1 MRGLVPRISPT
12 RARCSPVW
20 LANKGDRHLIQK
32 LYKRVCA
39 AEALVAAVFLV
50 LMVVLIFLGGVMR
63 MLGHP
68 INWSSDVA
76 TALFA
81 WACFLC
87 ADIAW
92 RRNSLMA
99 IEVLTSRFPARIATA
114 FRMLN
119 YALITAFLLYLV
131 VMGTY
136 LAWISRI
143 RSFQGIPEISY
154 SWVTMSLP
162 VGALLLL
169 ITTALRCAELRGE
182 HAENRAVDV
191 L

>member
-1 MRGLVPRISPT
+1 M
-12 RARCSPVW
+12 
-20 LANKGDRHLIQK
+20 KK
-32 LYKRVCA
+32 LYERVCA
-39 AEALVAAVFLV
+39 AEALVAAAFLV
-50 LMVVLIFLGGVMR
+50 LMVVLIFLGGVLR

-68 INWSSDVA
+68 INWSGDAA

-92 RRNSLMA
+92 RNNSLMS
-99 IEVLTSRFPARIATA
+99 IEVITSRLPAHLLTA
-114 FRMLN
+114 CRLLN
-119 YALITAFLLYLV
+119 YAVITIFLLYLI
-131 VMGTY
+131 VMGVY
-136 LAWISRI
+136 LSWISRA

-162 VGALLLL
+162 VGSVLLL
-169 ITTALRCAELRGE
+169 ITTALKVRGELRGE
-182 HAENRAVDV
+182 HVESRAVDV

>member
-1 MRGLVPRISPT
+1 MQHSE
-12 RARCSPVW
+12 A
-20 LANKGDRHLIQK
+20 DEK
-32 LYKRVCA
+32 LTTVCA
-39 AEALVAAVFLV
+39 AEALVAAAFLV

-68 INWSSDVA
+68 INWTSDAA
-76 TALFA
+76 TGLFA

-92 RRNSLMA
+92 RNNSLMA
-99 IEVLTSRFPARIATA
+99 IEVLTNRLPAHLQTGLPHAQLRASSPPSS
-114 FRMLN
+114 
-119 YALITAFLLYLV
+119 LYLI
-131 VMGTY
+131 VMGLY
-136 LAWISRI
+136 LSWISRI

-162 VGALLLL
+162 VGAMLLL
-169 ITTALRCAELRGE
+169 ITTALKVRAELRGE
-182 HAENRAVDV
+182 RAENRAADV

>member
-1 MRGLVPRISPT
+1 MR
-12 RARCSPVW
+12 
-20 LANKGDRHLIQK
+20 K
-32 LYKRVCA
+32 LYERVCA
-39 AEALVAAVFLV
+39 AEAWVAAVFLV

-68 INWSSDVA
+68 INWSTDAA
-76 TALFA
+76 TAFFA

-92 RRNSLMA
+92 RKNSLMA
-99 IEVLTSRFPARIATA
+99 IEVLTNRLPPAWQTGLRF
-114 FRMLN
+114 LN
-119 YALITAFLLYLV
+119 YAIIAVFLLYLATL
-131 VMGTY
+131 GLY
-136 LAWISRI
+136 LSWISRV
-143 RSFQGIPEISY
+143 RSFQGIPAVSY

-169 ITTALRCAELRGE
+169 ITTALKVRAELRGE

-191 L
+191 V

>member
-1 MRGLVPRISPT
+1 MR
-12 RARCSPVW
+12 
-20 LANKGDRHLIQK
+20 K
-32 LYKRVCA
+32 LYERICT
-39 AEALVAAVFLV
+39 AEAAISAVFLI

-68 INWSSDVA
+68 INWAADTA

-81 WACFLC
+81 WACFFC

-92 RRNSLMA
+92 RKNSLMS
-99 IEVLTSRFPARIATA
+99 IELVTSRLPDRLRFACA
-114 FRMLN
+114 MLS
-119 YALITAFLLYLV
+119 YALITIFLLYLIV
-131 VMGTY
+131 YGVY
-136 LAWISRI
+136 LSWISRA
-143 RSFQGIPEISY
+143 RSFQGIPAVSY

-169 ITTALRCAELRGE
+169 ITTMLKIRGELRGE
-182 HAENRAVDV
+182 PAESRAVDV